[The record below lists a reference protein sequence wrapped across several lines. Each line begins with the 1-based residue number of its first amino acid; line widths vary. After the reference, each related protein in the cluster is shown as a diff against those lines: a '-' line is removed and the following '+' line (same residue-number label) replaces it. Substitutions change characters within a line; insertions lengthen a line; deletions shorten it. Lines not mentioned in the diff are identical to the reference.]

1 MNQLFP
7 GKSGVLSL
15 LYAAVA
21 SLPSSSS
28 SSSTSGA
35 RRYGRSRAHG
45 RDIGRRGTDGRR
57 GRTGKDI
64 NGGDA
69 ENIRRVKWSFG
80 QKERERSLSLQRVAE
95 GEETG
100 EVKKTAA

>member
-1 MNQLFP
+1 MAAR
-7 GKSGVLSL
+7 SL
-15 LYAAVA
+15 
-21 SLPSSSS
+21 
-28 SSSTSGA
+28 A
-35 RRYGRSRAHG
+35 RALMDEILEEG
-45 RDIGRRGTDGRR
+45 DRR
-57 GRTGKDI
+57 RTGKDI

-100 EVKKTAA
+100 EGKKTAA

>member
-1 MNQLFP
+1 MAAR
-7 GKSGVLSL
+7 SL
-15 LYAAVA
+15 
-21 SLPSSSS
+21 
-28 SSSTSGA
+28 A
-35 RRYGRSRAHG
+35 RALMDEILEEGG
-45 RDIGRRGTDGRR
+45 QTD

-100 EVKKTAA
+100 EGKKTAA